1 MMLLVNRKYTGKE
14 IKAAAKDSVVN
25 VMAKDVRIPISKIN
39 DFGVYSFVMK
49 EDRITIQQHTN
60 SWGCQ
65 KEHYE
70 KIIADGQKL
79 IDNMFKDVLD
89 MTKKNIK

>member
-1 MMLLVNRKYTGKE
+1 MMLFVNRKYTGKE
-14 IKAAAKDSVVN
+14 IKDAAKDSVVN
-25 VMAKDVRIPISKIN
+25 VMAKDVRIPIEKIE
-39 DFGVYSFVMK
+39 DFNVYSFAMK
-49 EDRITIQQHTN
+49 EDRITIQHHTN

-70 KIIADGQKL
+70 KVMADGQKL
-79 IDNMFKDVLD
+79 IDNMFKDILD

>member
-1 MMLLVNRKYTGKE
+1 MLLVNRKYTGKE
-14 IKAAAKDSVVN
+14 IKDAAKDNVVN

-49 EDRITIQQHTN
+49 EDRITIQHHTN

>member
-1 MMLLVNRKYTGKE
+1 MLFVNRKYTGKE
-14 IKAAAKDSVVN
+14 IKAVAKDGIVN
-25 VMAKDVRIPISKIN
+25 VMAKDVRIPIEKIE
-39 DFGVYSFVMK
+39 DFNVYSFVMK
-49 EDRITIQQHTN
+49 EDRITIQHHTN

-79 IDNMFKDVLD
+79 IDNMFKDIID

>member
-1 MMLLVNRKYTGKE
+1 
-14 IKAAAKDSVVN
+14 
-25 VMAKDVRIPISKIN
+25 
-39 DFGVYSFVMK
+39 MK
-49 EDRITIQQHTN
+49 EDRITIQHHTN

-70 KIIADGQKL
+70 KVMAKGQKL